1 MGILPKL
8 NILASINDISM
19 WFTIPLA
26 DKRDQYWKPD
36 FPDNLKKYKT
46 KTIPKNSILFKP
58 KYDFKNKIWRYEDS
72 LLSYLVLEIILWFN
86 IYIYIYIY
94 MEIELLYLVSSQ
106 VLKNELIYTDKT
118 CQQKNNYVTLNNLK

>member
-19 WFTIPLA
+19 GFTIPLS

-46 KTIPKNSILFKP
+46 KTIPKNSILFKS
-58 KYDFKNKIWRYEDS
+58 KYDFKNKIWRYENF
-72 LLSYLVLEIILWFN
+72 LLSYLVLEIILWFKQDAVLRKYASRK
-86 IYIYIYIY
+86 ITT
-94 MEIELLYLVSSQ
+94 LLWTTWNNS
-106 VLKNELIYTDKT
+106 VLQAKMPVLLQSGKSLEMLQI
-118 CQQKNNYVTLNNLK
+118 L